1 MYNHGLIHNAACSG
15 AGDESTSS
23 DPRIEK
29 LKAIPEVWRFDIADG
44 WNVRVKI
51 SADIDA
57 TCYMKFNTTTHQPSE
72 YAYYYTIYYCVYQND
87 DFKFAD
93 YLIWNPKYYIEYSG
107 TYTDAS
113 GKIVFVPDTIVNR
126 YDIQVVSA
134 TKEITNNDSSFARFL
149 LDLKFTAESIYYG
162 FNEQG
167 EWAPG
172 EPVISEYT
180 GGASKFL
187 SGTNL
192 SDRYI
197 LNGGIEDLH
206 DYMLSF
212 YYACTKLM

>member
-1 MYNHGLIHNAACSG
+1 MTFSEAAMIMMSG
-15 AGDESTSS
+15 GGSTSS

-29 LKAIPEVWRFDIADG
+29 LKALPEVWRFDIADG

-57 TCYMKFNTTTHQPSE
+57 TCMMKFNTTTRQPSE

-87 DFKFAD
+87 DFKYAD
-93 YLIWNPKYYIEYSG
+93 YLIWNSKYYIEYSG

-113 GKIVFVPDTIVNR
+113 GKIVFVPDSIVTR
-126 YDIQVVSA
+126 YNIQIVSA
-134 TKEITNNDSSFARFL
+134 TKEITNTDSSFARFL
-149 LDLKFTAESIYYG
+149 LDLKFTSESIYYG

-180 GGASKFL
+180 GGASKYF
-187 SGTNL
+187 SGANW
-192 SDRYI
+192 SERYI
-197 LNGGIEDLH
+197 FNGGTEDLH